1 MLRSRQALPFPRM
14 YCALFVLC
22 LIDFFFFKLFAWEAR
37 HERRARRPLR
47 MLGSQGSLGPLPM
60 KRPMR
65 EFPLFPPYILAGNN
79 SFAPGL
85 RVTLVRRSSAK
96 DGKRSRGGSE
106 GKGGEGRAAN
116 HPRENLINL
125 PFGERCKSEKE
136 VFDDD
141 AVILWRC
148 FRTALPDDVVRLR
161 CAPAA
166 AVAEHT
172 DAHANYYE
180 TF

>member
-79 SFAPGL
+79 SFARDCEL
-85 RVTLVRRSSAK
+85 
-96 DGKRSRGGSE
+96 
-106 GKGGEGRAAN
+106 
-116 HPRENLINL
+116 HW
-125 PFGERCKSEKE
+125 
-136 VFDDD
+136 FD
-141 AVILWRC
+141 A
-148 FRTALPDDVVRLR
+148 ALPRTGNVPEGDQRGRGEKGEQPIIRVRTL
-161 CAPAA
+161 
-166 AVAEHT
+166 
-172 DAHANYYE
+172 
-180 TF
+180 